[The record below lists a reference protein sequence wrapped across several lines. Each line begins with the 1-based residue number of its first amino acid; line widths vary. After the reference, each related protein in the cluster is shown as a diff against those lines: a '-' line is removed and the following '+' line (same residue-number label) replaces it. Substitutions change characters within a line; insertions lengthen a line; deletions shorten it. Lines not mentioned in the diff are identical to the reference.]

1 MPPMPNA
8 PLRETLPLSLTVA
21 AILGAA
27 ALLCA
32 CGTTAGTRQFDVDAF
47 LRASD
52 TAMPEVIGNAD
63 FLKATRAPVA
73 QCAALLQSPHS
84 GALEDLPPA
93 GSGRGPAWL
102 LHPAGTPDKVWL
114 IVGEAGG
121 ERSCHGPLPADAM
134 KALAERARS

>member
-1 MPPMPNA
+1 MSNA
-8 PLRETLPLSLTVA
+8 PVRETLPLSLTVA
-21 AILGAA
+21 AIFGAA

-32 CGTTAGTRQFDVDAF
+32 CGTTSGSRQFDVDAF

-52 TAMPEVIGNAD
+52 TAMPEVTANTD
-63 FLKATRAPVA
+63 FLKATRVSVA

-84 GALEDLPPA
+84 GALEDLPP
-93 GSGRGPAWL
+93 GGRGPAWL

-114 IVGEAGG
+114 VVGESGG

-134 KALAERARS
+134 KALAERAKN